1 MRRRE
6 FTDAAAGVHRRTWR
20 CGCVAL
26 AAARAQPLAVP
37 VAVRIIA
44 AVAAAAGT
52 ETFAA
57 LVRWAFRIFR
67 ECGIVTYLSN
77 ARILMIPDSLFS

>member
-6 FTDAAAGVHRRTWR
+6 FIAGLGGAAVWP
-20 CGCVAL
+20 L

-52 ETFAA
+52 ETFAG